1 MRLYELAVERP
12 VAIGMVFFAVIVFGF
27 FSFSRLPIDL
37 FPEIEPP
44 VLTIITTYQGV
55 SALEMEQ
62 NVTEPLEDAL
72 STIPNMDEM
81 YSESLDNTSTIT
93 LEFDW
98 GIDMVEISND
108 VRDAISRSRE
118 ALPEGIDEPLIQK
131 FDAGAIPVIILSA
144 TADES
149 FGDLEDILDDQLVGP
164 LNRVSG
170 VGAVNISG
178 APIREVQVLFD
189 PLRMNAYNLDI
200 EQVAQIIGAEN
211 IITPAGR
218 VDLGDMSYN
227 LRTNSE
233 FQHEDEI
240 GDVVVSSEDGQ
251 TVYLRDV
258 ARVESAFEEETSIT
272 RVNGERGVTVTVN
285 KQSDANT
292 VSVASNILDRL
303 PSIENNLPADVT
315 IGVVLDT
322 SEFITSSINNLS
334 SVLFF
339 AIVFVILV
347 VLFFLH
353 QWRATFIVAVTI
365 PVSLIVAFIY
375 LALSGGTL
383 NIISLSSLAIAL
395 GMVVDDAIVVL
406 ENVMKRIEKGDP
418 PKEAA
423 VRGSKEVFTAVIAST
438 LTVVAV
444 FLPLTFIT
452 GMMGIWFQELGFI
465 VVVTMVTSTL
475 SALMLTPMLA
485 SVMLGHVEKR
495 KKPGLMMSWVMRT
508 FDSSFSAIENQYGAA
523 IRWSLNRRKTTVGG
537 AFALFVSSLMLMPLI
552 GTEFMPV
559 SDNSRLQINAELA
572 TGRSLDFTSDV
583 TTQIEGIIEEEIPEI
598 RSMSISAGGSGWG
611 GATSSHIINASIQVV
626 DLGERERSIFEMAEI
641 LRDRLD
647 DLPEVVTYQ
656 VEAGGGGAG
665 GARPVEIQIVG
676 PDLEE
681 TTIISD
687 ELISRMEDIQGIRDV
702 AASRGDARPEFE
714 LILDRDKLAASGLNS
729 STVSNVVRGKM
740 DGLISTQYRSEG
752 DEYDVVLSYEEE
764 SKHSLASIEN
774 IRVNTPSGLQV
785 RVASL
790 GEIQEVMTPPNIER
804 LDRERVITVSSGLVG
819 RALGDVVTDI
829 QGEIAGMEIPAN
841 VDIIYGGDIEE
852 QQETF
857 SDMLLILI
865 LSLMLVYIVMAGQFE
880 SFKDPL
886 VIMFSIPFAFTGVL
900 LALLITNTPLGVIG
914 MLGAVILVGIVVKNG
929 IVLIDYIRLLQ
940 SQGMGIIES
949 IVEAGILRLR
959 PVLMTTLTT
968 ILAMMPLA
976 IAAGEGA
983 ETWQPMAITVIGGLA
998 FSTVITLGLIP
1009 VMYAIFNRKRIKAE
1023 SA

>member
-452 GMMGIWFQELGFI
+452 GMMGPYMAPMAFNVPVSVIMSTVVAFLITPWLASRLIRPRHAPAMLPGEGLYAGFI
-465 VVVTMVTSTL
+465 TPIVTNPRNAKLVLWVVL
-475 SALMLTPMLA
+475 GLFLA
-485 SVMLGHVEKR
+485 AVILPVLRVVPLKLL
-495 KKPGLMMSWVMRT
+495 P
-508 FDSSFSAIENQYGAA
+508 FDNK
-523 IRWSLNRRKTTVGG
+523 N
-537 AFALFVSSLMLMPLI
+537 
-552 GTEFMPV
+552 
-559 SDNSRLQINAELA
+559 
-572 TGRSLDFTSDV
+572 
-583 TTQIEGIIEEEIPEI
+583 
-598 RSMSISAGGSGWG
+598 
-611 GATSSHIINASIQVV
+611 
-626 DLGERERSIFEMAEI
+626 
-641 LRDRLD
+641 
-647 DLPEVVTYQ
+647 
-656 VEAGGGGAG
+656 
-665 GARPVEIQIVG
+665 EIQIVIDMPEG
-676 PDLEE
+676 TSLEA
-681 TTIISD
+681 TAAKAT
-687 ELISRMEDIQGIRDV
+687 LIG
-702 AASRGDARPEFE
+702 
-714 LILDRDKLAASGLNS
+714 
-729 STVSNVVRGKM
+729 
-740 DGLISTQYRSEG
+740 
-752 DEYDVVLSYEEE
+752 
-764 SKHSLASIEN
+764 
-774 IRVNTPSGLQV
+774 
-785 RVASL
+785 
-790 GEIQEVMTPPNIER
+790 ER
-804 LDRERVITVSSGLVG
+804 LRTMPEV
-819 RALGDVVTDI
+819 RALAYFVG
-829 QGEIAGMEIPAN
+829 
-841 VDIIYGGDIEE
+841 
-852 QQETF
+852 
-857 SDMLLILI
+857 
-865 LSLMLVYIVMAGQFE
+865 
-880 SFKDPL
+880 
-886 VIMFSIPFAFTGVL
+886 
-900 LALLITNTPLGVIG
+900 TP
-914 MLGAVILVGIVVKNG
+914 
-929 IVLIDYIRLLQ
+929 
-940 SQGMGIIES
+940 
-949 IVEAGILRLR
+949 
-959 PVLMTTLTT
+959 
-968 ILAMMPLA
+968 
-976 IAAGEGA
+976 
-983 ETWQPMAITVIGGLA
+983 
-998 FSTVITLGLIP
+998 
-1009 VMYAIFNRKRIKAE
+1009 
-1023 SA
+1023 